1 MEENYTYSLI
11 VFILIAVHLLVSL
24 CMVKCHLPKSKK
36 TNGKKQ
42 SQGKSAPE
50 GKSSNHLLVW
60 IISSIVCIT
69 VLVLVG
75 LTTFSDDDHEID
87 SGDELEKTPSA

>member
-24 CMVKCHLPKSKK
+24 CMVKCHLPKSNK

-50 GKSSNHLLVW
+50 GKSSHHLW
-60 IISSIVCIT
+60 IWVLSSIVCIT

-75 LTTFSDDDHEID
+75 LTTFSDDDHEIE
-87 SGDELEKTPSA
+87 SENETPSA